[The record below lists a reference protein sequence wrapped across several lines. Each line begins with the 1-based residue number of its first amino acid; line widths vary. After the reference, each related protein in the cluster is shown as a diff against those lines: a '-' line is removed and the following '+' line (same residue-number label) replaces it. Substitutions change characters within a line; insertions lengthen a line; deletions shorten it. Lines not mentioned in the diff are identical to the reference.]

1 MLYKLLL
8 QYEATNSDFLSCCQ
22 LPFVS
27 NGMLVSL
34 QGYWWP
40 CNIYALLEIPRV
52 VLSIC
57 PLHSP
62 GQLWSHPS
70 HGPLLFCHL
79 LPPTPCSFPWFCQS
93 FFPPS
98 EDIQCLS
105 SPPVWTFPL
114 SSQGFTILRQATP
127 CRMLYYLLDPP
138 ANRIFHL

>member
-1 MLYKLLL
+1 MLCKSLL

-70 HGPLLFCHL
+70 HGPLLFVIFSL
-79 LPPTPCSFPWFCQS
+79 LLTALFFGSAKASFPHLR
-93 FFPPS
+93 
-98 EDIQCLS
+98 ITVLILS
-105 SPPVWTFPL
+105 THMDL
-114 SSQGFTILRQATP
+114 STLLSGF
-127 CRMLYYLLDPP
+127 YYP
-138 ANRIFHL
+138 